1 MESISH
7 GDDVVRCSDAASTTS
22 IIASFRWSDRLTS
35 KLGVAQDPNFAH
47 FWAAESISTIGSQ
60 FTAVAVPLLAAIGLG
75 ASPQAVGLLAAASGL
90 PHLLFGLFAGVWV
103 DRNRRR
109 PLMIAADI
117 GRALALSVIPIASV
131 LGFLSIELLVAVAFV
146 VACGTVIFDTAYLA
160 YVPVLVEKG
169 RLVEANSRLEA
180 SASGAQV
187 IGPSL
192 AGTVVRFVG
201 APAALAIDAV
211 SYLVS
216 AAFLWRIRLSEPAPT
231 FTAENSVVH
240 DIWQGL
246 KSVIHDPI
254 LRALSLATGIV
265 NLGGYMFLAVYI
277 LYMTRNLGLGPEAVG
292 LVFAAG
298 GIGALIG
305 SVLAS
310 PVRARLGT
318 GTTIIVSLLLFGL
331 FGLTVPLA
339 VLFPTYALPLIVAA
353 ECLQW
358 STLLVYDINALSL
371 RQSITP
377 HHLLGRVNSSARF
390 IVLGFQPIGS
400 LLGGFLGAW
409 IGLPTTLVVGAVIM
423 LVAFVPLMASPVPG
437 IRNMP
442 SVGNAEA

>member
-1 MESISH
+1 MESVSH
-7 GDDVVRCSDAASTTS
+7 GDLAGRDSDAPHSSPAISNVHWNGWLKT
-22 IIASFRWSDRLTS
+22 R
-35 KLGVAQDPNFAH
+35 LGVARDANFAL

-103 DRNRRR
+103 DRTRRR
-109 PLMIAADI
+109 PLMIAADV
-117 GRALALSVIPIASV
+117 GRALALAVIPIASV
-131 LGFLSIELLVAVAFV
+131 FGFLSIELLIAIAFIVAS
-146 VACGTVIFDTAYLA
+146 GTVIFDTAYLA
-160 YVPVLVEKG
+160 YVPVLVDKE

-192 AGTVVRFVG
+192 AGTVVRFLG
-201 APAALAIDAV
+201 APGALAIDAV
-211 SYLVS
+211 SYLAS
-216 AAFLWRIRLSEPAPT
+216 AALLWRIRHPEPAPVVVS
-231 FTAENSVVH
+231 ENSVLS
-240 DIWQGL
+240 DIGQGL

-265 NLGGYMFLAVYI
+265 NLGGYMFLAVYV
-277 LYMTRNLGLGPEAVG
+277 LYMTRDLGLGPEAVG

-298 GIGALIG
+298 GVGALIG
-305 SVLAS
+305 SVLAT
-310 PVRARLGT
+310 PVRDRFGT
-318 GTTIIVSLLLFGL
+318 GPTIIASLVLFGL

-339 VLFPTYALPLIVAA
+339 VLFPRYALPLIVAA

-358 STLLVYDINALSL
+358 LTLLTYNINAVSL
-371 RQSITP
+371 RQSIAP

-400 LLGGFLGAW
+400 LLGGFLGGW
-409 IGLPTTLVVGAVIM
+409 IGLPATLVVGAAVM
-423 LVAFVPLMASPVPG
+423 LVAFVPLVASPVPG
-437 IRNMP
+437 IRNAP
-442 SVGNAEA
+442 ATSN

>member
-7 GDDVVRCSDAASTTS
+7 GDVVVRDSGASPS
-22 IIASFRWSDRLTS
+22 AIANRQWSDRLQS
-35 KLGVAQDPNFAH
+35 KLGVARDPNFAR
-47 FWAAESISTIGSQ
+47 FWAAESISTVGSQ

-75 ASPQAVGLLAAASGL
+75 ASPQAVGLLAAASGV

-103 DRNRRR
+103 DRTRRR
-109 PLMIAADI
+109 PLMIAADV
-117 GRALALSVIPIASV
+117 GRAVALAVIPIASV
-131 LGFLSIELLVAVAFV
+131 MGYLSVELLIAVAFI
-146 VACGTVIFDTAYLA
+146 VASGTVIFDTAYLA
-160 YVPVLVEKG
+160 YVPALVDKE

-180 SASGAQV
+180 SASASQV

-192 AGTVVRFVG
+192 AGTVVRFLG
-201 APAALAIDAV
+201 APAALAIDGV
-211 SYLVS
+211 SYLGS
-216 AAFLWRIRLSEPAPT
+216 AALLWRIRLPEPAPEVKP
-231 FTAENSVVH
+231 ENSVLQ

-246 KSVIHDPI
+246 QSVVHDPI

-265 NLGGYMFLAVYI
+265 NLGGYMFLAVYV

-298 GIGALIG
+298 GVGALIG
-305 SVLAS
+305 SVLAG
-310 PVRARLGT
+310 PAQTRFGT
-318 GTTIIVSLLLFGL
+318 GPTIIVSLVLFGL

-339 VLFPTYALPLIVAA
+339 VFFPQYALPLIVAA
-353 ECLQW
+353 EGLQW
-358 STLLVYDINALSL
+358 LALLTYDINAVSL

-409 IGLPTTLVVGAVIM
+409 IGLPATLVVGAMVM
-423 LVAFVPLMASPVPG
+423 LVAFVPLMVSPVPG
-437 IRNMP
+437 LRNGP
-442 SVGNAEA
+442 VVGSEAV